1 MYFRKHYL
9 TEAPANTPKSKELTG
24 DSTRYARTADD
35 KNATQRVIPGN
46 ILTQHQLNYLT
57 TKKDDK
63 DTSTP
68 TEKLAELLENG
79 EVTDFKDYPNWS
91 NTFKDNFFRSLL
103 EDGLT
108 YKSNPFLSYTKLI
121 TKHKDSNDGIAKT
134 ENPKANIGFV
144 LLRTLLKKKEA
155 ELNTANLPSGKTHA
169 GWLINPK
176 TFKGNTA
183 NDIEYKIKTLAFLST
198 KESSKYGEVSNKPF
212 DKVLN
217 ANTKEEIQS
226 IIGNWATGSPTED
239 SSSTNKKKKN
249 SGKKMDKDDA
259 QKATN
264 KYTEMLPKSIVV
276 NATDMRDAMKNTI
289 QVGDTQV
296 EAYGRALLSIIEPQ
310 TTNDRSQTNQ

>member
-1 MYFRKHYL
+1 MYFRRHYL

-35 KNATQRVIPGN
+35 ENATQRVIPGN
-46 ILTQHQLNYLT
+46 ILTQHQLNYI
-57 TKKDDK
+57 KN
-63 DTSTP
+63 SP
-68 TEKLAELLENG
+68 EKLAELLENG
-79 EVTDFKDYPNWS
+79 EVTEFKDYPNWS

-121 TKHKDSNDGIAKT
+121 TKYKDSNDGIAKT

-155 ELNTANLPSGKTHA
+155 ELHTANLPTGKTHA

-198 KESSKYGEVSNKPF
+198 KESSKYGEISNKPF
-212 DKVLN
+212 EAVLD
-217 ANTKEEIQS
+217 ANTKEEIQQ
-226 IIGNWATGSPTED
+226 IIGRWATDSPTDD
-239 SSSTNKKKKN
+239 SSSTNKKKKI
-249 SGKKMDKDDA
+249 SGKKMDSA
-259 QKATN
+259 EATKATR
-264 KYTEMLPKSIVV
+264 KYTEKFPKNV
-276 NATDMRDAMKNTI
+276 NVSADAIRNAMQNTI
-289 QVGDTQV
+289 QVGDTRE

-310 TTNDRSQTNQ
+310 SADGNNGQTNQ

>member
-24 DSTRYARTADD
+24 DSVRYDRTADAE
-35 KNATQRVIPGN
+35 NAPQRVIKGN
-46 ILTQHQLNYLT
+46 ILTQHQLNSI
-57 TKKDDK
+57 KDNPK
-63 DTSTP
+63 
-68 TEKLAELLENG
+68 KLAELLENG
-79 EVTDFKDYPNWS
+79 EVTDFKDYPEWS
-91 NTFKDNFFRSLL
+91 NTFKDAFFRSLI

-121 TKHKDSNDGIAKT
+121 NKYPTAVDGIEKA
-134 ENPKANIGFV
+134 ENPKAAMGFV

-226 IIGNWATGSPTED
+226 IIGNWATVSPTED

-249 SGKKMDKDDA
+249 SGKKMDKADA

-276 NATDMRDAMKNTI
+276 NATDMRDAMENTI
-289 QVGDTQV
+289 QVGDTRV
-296 EAYGRALLSIIEPQ
+296 EAYGRALLSIIDPQ
-310 TTNDRSQTNQ
+310 STDGNND